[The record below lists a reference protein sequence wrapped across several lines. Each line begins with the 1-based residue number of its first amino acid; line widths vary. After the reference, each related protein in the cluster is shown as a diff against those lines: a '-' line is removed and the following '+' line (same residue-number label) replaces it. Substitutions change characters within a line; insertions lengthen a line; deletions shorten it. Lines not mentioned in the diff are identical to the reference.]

1 MEIIKKISKGIKVLE
16 KNEIKVGR
24 IVIFL
29 LYSMAAAAYVLYY
42 IDSVHAS
49 GMFWLVLFYLCS
61 LYLFITMPSIF
72 IWSIICFYLE
82 IKSRLGSYRQR
93 IMIGK
98 MKT

>member
-1 MEIIKKISKGIKVLE
+1 MEIIEKISEIVKVLE

-24 IVIFL
+24 IVVFL
-29 LYSMAAAAYVLYY
+29 LYSMATVACVLYY

-49 GMFWLVLFYLCS
+49 GMFWLVIFYVCS

-72 IWSIICFYLE
+72 IWSIVCLYCE
-82 IKSRLGSYRQR
+82 IKSRLDSRRQR